1 MAVTYTYDAP
11 EEDATIVDVTFTDG
25 TIIHNRAVNAVFID
39 GVYDAS
45 ATEARVSEVA
55 AGVENKIAVGA
66 IQGE

>member
-55 AGVENKIAVGA
+55 AGVKNKIAVGA